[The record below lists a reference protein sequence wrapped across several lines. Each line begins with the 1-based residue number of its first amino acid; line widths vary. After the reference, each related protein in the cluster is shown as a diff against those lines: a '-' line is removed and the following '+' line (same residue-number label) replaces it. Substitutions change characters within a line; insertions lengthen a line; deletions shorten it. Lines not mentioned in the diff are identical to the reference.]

1 MRDNGPE
8 QTETG
13 ASRRARLYSTV
24 LAVFGMPDYAAYVEH
39 ARRCHPE
46 QPLASEREYY
56 EEYVR
61 ARYEGGPTRCC

>member
-24 LAVFGMPDYAAYVEH
+24 LAVFGMPDYAAHCRHLREQ
-39 ARRCHPE
+39 HPGR
-46 QPLASEREYY
+46 PLPTEREFFD
-56 EEYVR
+56 EFVR
-61 ARYEGGPTRCC
+61 ARYGDGPTRCC